1 MGDFTRVKVKIQH
14 CYESN
19 QVVKSQLMI
28 NLVRQ
33 LKVSWLVS
41 KQLRQSQ
48 SGQVIKSYGKQL
60 G

>member
-1 MGDFTRVKVKIQH
+1 MGNFTRVKIQQ
-14 CYESN
+14 CYEFI
-19 QVVKSQLMI
+19 QAVKSQLMI

-48 SGQVIKSYGKQL
+48 SGQVIKSYDKQL